1 MRPMRAVYPLGT
13 GGVDSH
19 LRTKSKALE
28 INLADYHVDVAI
40 DASFGVILEVMGE
53 YYGLTEGVATFLRE
67 LSHPFRNWRFIV
79 AEGRKYA
86 LGYVHLLRRH
96 ARGVEAA
103 QVMIDILVS
112 ALHAAREDD
121 TRSDA
126 ADTLLQV
133 LHALTASDA
142 DAGAPHFRAVVLA
155 AFERMAQAD
164 EAAFEFIVR
173 SFYSVSGLARAV
185 LRGPGGPDGVGAL
198 IRVVARFLERTYAF
212 WSAEP
217 DPQPRFDREAAEF
230 GRAGTWGDLFGD
242 ISHARFAQRRSEL
255 EEIVAGAPEESA
267 AAAERLL
274 GLPGFHQIVAAYKAV
289 PQLLLE
295 RGSTRGLGQ
304 HLKLVFLFQ
313 MMSVSGL
320 ALLHEDTLREINRTL
335 TWIIVNDNYR
345 DVQRLIRKTFSI
357 LKERAQ
363 DYPATALSCVLNMGQ
378 GVNRTDDID
387 LANFFIDTLIDFGF
401 QSPMVQGVD
410 DEWRTQVNVA
420 HLQNVRTWLELIR
433 LNPKRATRL
442 LSALVIHLAVGGVH
456 IRDNDLFPRDVTAL
470 LNSRVEP
477 VFHLVKQLAR
487 LCPVF
492 FNDLGAEG
500 RLREV
505 STRIDDLCRREDA
518 LIHFLRKQSH
528 VESSS
533 RILPFMEAVFRFW
546 RDLDKDLLAPF
557 VPPSIYRRIDSHG
570 PHVIGL
576 HRAMVRLSRR
586 GVRIPED
593 LSSCAPG
600 RLRSLLGYVPSAS
613 ESDLERLELA
623 VEFYGLLCRKY
634 RFDPVDLRDDLPQL
648 RQEALPGLEHLEHA
662 LAVTD
667 EETRLGLI
675 LDYLEVLKGVI
686 TSETA
691 YEPIEDIYQK
701 RHITIDIPSMYGS
714 YHEMKFDCLGLSL
727 RLESLANTLFENLV
741 RETDFGLITQATFHR
756 IHQLL
761 KRFNQALQLDG
772 IHSAEFERQLEF
784 LEDSLSIKGF
794 SVTQYLDIFKG
805 FAQAVQN
812 IVKDYFHNLH
822 GANLTRILPR
832 LRPGQLLA
840 KYLPPEPLEEPERL
854 HHRITE
860 IFFRDRIAST
870 LGLQSLDGFIGRV
883 LQTLR
888 QQAEAL
894 PPDQLLRL
902 LLYEPRDAVVAIDAV
917 AGPQAGVVHLGTKG
931 FNLVKLHGLGFRVP
945 PGFIV
950 TTEVFRCRHVIEGYA
965 PAQRTFQE
973 QVRQALQ
980 RLEQATGKRFGD
992 PADPLLLS
1000 VRSGSAVSQP
1010 GMMDTLL
1017 DVGNNEE
1024 ITAAVAAR
1032 TGNPWFAWD
1041 NYRRFLQNYGMAH
1054 DLTRD
1059 DFDAVIREFKRRT
1072 GVPLKRRFTGDQMR
1086 SVALAYRQL
1095 IRDAGIAVVDSPFEQ
1110 LLLALRRVLHSWES
1124 PKAQAYRRIM
1134 GISDDWG
1141 TAVAVQAMVY
1151 GNRSERSGTGV
1162 VFTHNPRWSGE
1173 VLRLWGD
1180 FTTTNQG
1187 EDVVSGLVHTMP
1199 VSLSQQEVEMRDT
1212 DITLE
1217 THFPAIYRELS
1228 HWARLLIEDHG
1239 WSPQEIEFTFES
1251 PEADDLY
1258 MLQTRDMAIRESPKA
1273 LRFDPE
1279 AFPPGALLGHGIGVS
1294 GGAMSGRVV
1303 FSLEDIARWRV
1314 REPTTRLIL
1323 ARTDTV
1329 PDDIREIHAADGLLT
1344 ARGGVT
1350 SHAAVV
1356 AHRLGKT
1363 CVVGCTELVCDEREG
1378 ACTFAAVVL
1387 RTGDRISIDGREGA
1401 VYRGEINVLPA

>member
-1 MRPMRAVYPLGT
+1 MDTHP
-13 GGVDSH
+13 
-19 LRTKSKALE
+19 RTRSKALE
-28 INLADYHVDVAI
+28 VNLADTRVDVAI
-40 DASFGVILEVMGE
+40 DPSYAVVLEVMSE

-67 LSHPFRNWRFIV
+67 LSHPYRNWRFIV
-79 AEGRKYA
+79 AEARKYT
-86 LGYVHLLRRH
+86 LGYIHLFRRH

-103 QVMIDILVS
+103 QAMTGILLS
-112 ALHAAREDD
+112 ALNAAREAD

-133 LHALTASDA
+133 LHALAASDA
-142 DAGAPHFRAVVLA
+142 DAGVPRFRPLIPVVL
-155 AFERMAQAD
+155 ERLAQAGA
-164 EAAFEFIVR
+164 EAFEFVVR
-173 SFYSVSGLARAV
+173 SFFSVSGLARDV
-185 LRGPGGPDGVGAL
+185 LAGPGGLQGVDAV

-230 GRAGTWGDLFGD
+230 GESGAWGDLFGD
-242 ISHARFAQRRSEL
+242 IAHARLAERRVEL
-255 EEIVAGAPEESA
+255 ETILAGASTA
-267 AAAERLL
+267 AAATAERLL
-274 GLPGFHQIVAAYKAV
+274 ALPGFHEVVAAYKAI
-289 PQLLLE
+289 PQKLFE
-295 RGSTRGLGQ
+295 RGGARGRGH

-313 MMSVSGL
+313 MMSVPGL

-335 TWIIVNDNYR
+335 TWIIVNGHYR

-363 DYPATALSCVLNMGQ
+363 DYPATALSCVLNTGQ
-378 GVNRTDDID
+378 GVQRTDDLD
-387 LANFFIDTLIDFGF
+387 LVNFFIDALIDFGF

-410 DEWRTQVNVA
+410 DEWRIQVNSA
-420 HLQNVRTWLELIR
+420 HLQNVRTWLELIK
-433 LNPKRATRL
+433 LNPKRSTRL

-477 VFHLVKQLAR
+477 VYHLVKQLAR

-492 FNDLGAEG
+492 FNDIGAEG

-505 STRIDDLCRREDA
+505 STRIDDLCRREDI

-533 RILPFMEAVFRFW
+533 RILLFMEAVFRFW
-546 RDLDKDLLAPF
+546 RDLEKEVLAPF
-557 VPPSIYRRIDSHG
+557 VPPSIFRRIDSHG
-570 PHVIGL
+570 PHVSGL

-586 GVRIPED
+586 GVRIPDD
-593 LSSCAPG
+593 LAACAPG
-600 RLRSLLGYVPSAS
+600 RIRALLGYVPSAS
-613 ESDLERLELA
+613 ESDLDRLELA
-623 VEFYGLLCRKY
+623 VELYGLLCRKY
-634 RFDPVDLRDDLPQL
+634 RFDRVDLHDYLAQL
-648 RQEALPGLEHLEHA
+648 RPEALPGLEQLERA
-662 LAVTD
+662 LTEPD
-667 EETRLGLI
+667 DETRLGLI
-675 LDYLEVLKGVI
+675 LDYLEVLKAVI
-686 TSETA
+686 TSEER
-691 YEPIEDIYQK
+691 YEPVEDIYQK

-714 YHEMKFDCLGLSL
+714 YHETKFDCLGLSL
-727 RLESLANTLFENLV
+727 RLESIANALFENRIQEL
-741 RETDFGLITQATFHR
+741 DLGLITQATFHR

-761 KRFNQALQLDG
+761 ARFNQALQLDG
-772 IHSAEFERQLEF
+772 IRSAEFERQLEF

-794 SVTQYLDIFKG
+794 SLTQYLDIFKG

-812 IVKDYFHNLH
+812 IVKDTFHNLH
-822 GANLTRILPR
+822 GANLNRILPG
-832 LRPGQLLA
+832 LRPGQILP
-840 KYLPPEPLEEPERL
+840 KYLPPEPQEDAERL

-860 IFFRDRIAST
+860 IFFRDRIATT
-870 LGLQSLDGFIGRV
+870 LGLQQLDGFIGRI
-883 LQTLR
+883 LKTLHR
-888 QQAEAL
+888 QAEAL
-894 PPDQLLRL
+894 PPDQLVRL
-902 LLYEPRDAVVAIDAV
+902 LLYEPRGAVVAIDA
-917 AGPQAGVVHLGTKG
+917 AGGTRAGVAHLGTKG
-931 FNLVKLHGLGFRVP
+931 FNLVKLHELGFRVP

-950 TTEVFRCRHVIEGYA
+950 TTEVFRCRQVIEGYA
-965 PAQRTFQE
+965 PAQRTFQD
-973 QVRQALQ
+973 QIRQALQ
-980 RLEQATGKRFGD
+980 RLEQASGKRFGD

-1017 DVGNNEE
+1017 DVGNNED
-1024 ITAAVAAR
+1024 ITTAVAAR
-1032 TGNPWFAWD
+1032 TGNAWFAWD

-1059 DFDAVIREFKRRT
+1059 DFDAVIQEFKRRT
-1072 GVPLKRRFTGDQMR
+1072 GIPLKRQFTGDQMR
-1086 SVALAYRQL
+1086 ALALAYRQL
-1095 IRDAGIAVVDSPFEQ
+1095 IRDAGIAVVDAPFEQ

-1124 PKAQAYRRIM
+1124 PKAVAYRRIM

-1141 TAVAVQAMVY
+1141 TAIAVQAMVY
-1151 GNRSERSGTGV
+1151 GNRSAGSGTGV
-1162 VFTHNPRWSGE
+1162 IFTHNPRWSGE

-1199 VSLSQQEVEMRDT
+1199 VSLAQQEIERRET

-1217 THFPAIYRELS
+1217 THFPGIYQELS
-1228 HWARLLIEDHG
+1228 RWARMLIEDHG

-1251 PEADDLY
+1251 PASGDLY
-1258 MLQTRDMAIRESPKA
+1258 MLQTRDMAIRESSRE
-1273 LRFDPE
+1273 LCFDPE
-1279 AFPPGALLGHGIGVS
+1279 AFPPGALLGRGIGVS
-1294 GGAMSGRVV
+1294 GGGMSGRVV
-1303 FSLEDIARWRV
+1303 FSLEDIAHWRV

-1329 PDDIREIHAADGLLT
+1329 PDDIREIHAADGLVT

-1378 ACTFAAVVL
+1378 ACTFAGVVL
-1387 RTGDRISIDGREGA
+1387 RTGDRISIDGRGGT
-1401 VYRGEINVLPA
+1401 VYRGEITVLPG

>member
-1 MRPMRAVYPLGT
+1 
-13 GGVDSH
+13 VDSFP
-19 LRTKSKALE
+19 RTKSKALE
-28 INLADYHVDVAI
+28 VNLADYHVDVAI
-40 DASFGVILEVMGE
+40 DPAYAVVQEVMRE
-53 YYGLTEGVATFLRE
+53 YYGLTDGVTTFLRE
-67 LSHPFRNWRFIV
+67 LSHPYRNWRFIV
-79 AEGRKYA
+79 AEVRRYA
-86 LGYVHLLRRH
+86 LGYIHLFRRH
-96 ARGVEAA
+96 DRGVEAMQTLA
-103 QVMIDILVS
+103 GILGT
-112 ALHAAREDD
+112 ALHAAREEG

-126 ADTLLQV
+126 VDTLLQL
-133 LHALTASDA
+133 LHALSASDA
-142 DAGAPHFRAVVLA
+142 EDGAPRFRAVVLA
-155 AFERMAQAD
+155 AFDRMAQAD
-164 EAAFEFIVR
+164 DPDFTFIVR
-173 SFYSVSGLARAV
+173 SFYSVSDLARAV
-185 LRGPGGPDGVGAL
+185 LRGPGGSDGIEAL
-198 IRVVARFLERTYAF
+198 NRVVARCLQRTYAF
-212 WSAEP
+212 WSDEP

-230 GRAGTWGDLFGD
+230 GPAAAWDDIFGD
-242 ISHARFAQRRSEL
+242 IAHARIAQRRTEL
-255 EEIVAGAPEESA
+255 EGILADAPAEGA
-267 AAAERLL
+267 AATAARLL
-274 GLPGFHQIVAAYKAV
+274 GLPGFHQIVAAYKAI
-289 PQLLLE
+289 PEQLLV
-295 RGSTRGLGQ
+295 RGSTPGRGH

-313 MMSVSGL
+313 MMSASGL
-320 ALLHEDTLREINRTL
+320 ALLHEDALREINRTL
-335 TWIIVNDNYR
+335 TWIIVNDHYR
-345 DVQRLIRKTFSI
+345 DVQRLIRKTFFI

-363 DYPATALSCVLNMGQ
+363 DYPSTALSCVLNMGQ
-378 GVNRTDDID
+378 GVNRTDDLD
-387 LANFFIDTLIDFGF
+387 LANFFIDSLIDFGF

-410 DEWRTQVNVA
+410 EEWRIQVNSA
-420 HLQNVRTWLELIR
+420 HLQNVRTWLELIK
-433 LNPKRATRL
+433 LNPKRSTRL

-470 LNSRVEP
+470 LNSRVDP
-477 VFHLVKQLAR
+477 VYHLVKQLAR

-492 FNDLGAEG
+492 FNDIGAEG

-528 VESSS
+528 VESSC
-533 RILPFMEAVFRFW
+533 RILPFMEAVFQFW
-546 RDLDKDLLAPF
+546 RGLEKDVLASF
-557 VPPSIYRRIDSHG
+557 VPPSIYRQIDSHG
-570 PHVIGL
+570 PYVNGL

-600 RLRSLLGYVPSAS
+600 RLRSLLGYVPSTS

-623 VEFYGLLCRKY
+623 VELYGLLCRKY
-634 RFDPVDLRDDLPQL
+634 RFDRVDLQDHLAQL
-648 RQEALPGLEHLEHA
+648 RPESLPGIEQLERA
-662 LAVTD
+662 LAEPD
-667 EETRLGLI
+667 DETRLALI
-675 LDYLEVLKGVI
+675 LDYLAVLKAVI
-686 TSETA
+686 TSEAT
-691 YEPIEDIYQK
+691 YEPVEDIYQK

-714 YHEMKFDCLGLSL
+714 YHETKFDCLGLSL
-727 RLESLANTLFENLV
+727 RLESIANALFENLI
-741 RETDFGLITQATFHR
+741 RELDLGLITQATFHR

-761 KRFNQALQLDG
+761 KRFHQALQLDG
-772 IHSAEFERQLEF
+772 IRSAEFEQQLAF

-805 FAQAVQN
+805 FAEAVQN
-812 IVKDYFHNLH
+812 IVKDYVHNLH
-822 GANLTRILPR
+822 GANLNRILPG
-832 LRPGQLLA
+832 LRPEQILPR
-840 KYLPPEPLEEPERL
+840 YLPPEPLENPERL

-860 IFFRDRIAST
+860 IFFRDRIAAT
-870 LGLQSLDGFIGRV
+870 LGLQPLDGLIGRI

-902 LLYEPRDAVVAIDAV
+902 LLYEPRAALVAIGEAR
-917 AGPQAGVVHLGTKG
+917 GPQAGVVHLGTKG
-931 FNLVKLHGLGFRVP
+931 FNLVKLHDLGFRVP
-945 PGFIV
+945 PGFII

-965 PAQRTFQE
+965 PAQRSFHE
-973 QVRQALQ
+973 QIRRAVH
-980 RLEQATGKRFGD
+980 RLEHATGKRFGD
-992 PADPLLLS
+992 PVEPLLLS

-1032 TGNPWFAWD
+1032 TGNAWFAWD

-1059 DFDAVIREFKRRT
+1059 DFDAVIGEFKRRT
-1072 GVPLKRRFTGDQMR
+1072 GVQLKRRFTDDQMR

-1095 IRDAGIAVVDSPFEQ
+1095 ILDAGIPILDSPFEQ

-1124 PKAQAYRRIM
+1124 PKARAYRRIM

-1141 TAVAVQAMVY
+1141 TAIAVQAMVY
-1151 GNRSERSGTGV
+1151 GNRSEGSGTGV

-1199 VSLSQQEVEMRDT
+1199 VSLVQQEVEKRDT
-1212 DITLE
+1212 DVTLE
-1217 THFPAIYRELS
+1217 THFPGIYRELS
-1228 HWARLLIEDHG
+1228 RWARMLIEDHG

-1251 PEADDLY
+1251 PEPGDLY
-1258 MLQTRDMAIRESPKA
+1258 MLQTRDMAIRESPKT
-1273 LRFDPE
+1273 LCFDPE
-1279 AFPPGALLGHGIGVS
+1279 AIPPGARLGHGIGVS

-1303 FSLEDIARWRV
+1303 FSLEEIGQWRV
-1314 REPTTRLIL
+1314 RAPTTRLIL

-1378 ACTFAAVVL
+1378 VCTFAAAVL

-1401 VYRGEINVLPA
+1401 VYSGEITVLPA

>member
-1 MRPMRAVYPLGT
+1 M
-13 GGVDSH
+13 DSPP
-19 LRTKSKALE
+19 RTKSKALE
-28 INLADYHVDVAI
+28 VNLADTRVDVAI
-40 DASFGVILEVMGE
+40 DPSYAVVLEVMSE

-67 LSHPFRNWRFIV
+67 LSHPYRNWRFIV
-79 AEGRKYA
+79 AEARKYA
-86 LGYVHLLRRH
+86 LGYIHLFRRH

-103 QVMIDILVS
+103 QAMTDILLS
-112 ALHAAREDD
+112 ALNAAREAD

-133 LHALTASDA
+133 LHALAASDA
-142 DAGAPHFRAVVLA
+142 DAGVPRFRPVIPVVL
-155 AFERMAQAD
+155 ERLAQAGA
-164 EAAFEFIVR
+164 EAFEFVVR
-173 SFYSVSGLARAV
+173 SFFSVSDLARDV
-185 LRGPGGPDGVGAL
+185 LAGPGGPEGVDAVN
-198 IRVVARFLERTYAF
+198 RVVARFLERTYAF

-230 GRAGTWGDLFGD
+230 GESGAWDDLFGD
-242 ISHARFAQRRSEL
+242 ISHVRLAARRIEL
-255 EEIVAGAPEESA
+255 EAILAGASTDA
-267 AAAERLL
+267 AATAERLL
-274 GLPGFHQIVAAYKAV
+274 ALPGFHKVVAAYKAI
-289 PQLLLE
+289 PQRLFE
-295 RGSTRGLGQ
+295 RGGTRSRGY

-313 MMSVSGL
+313 MMSVPGL

-335 TWIIVNDNYR
+335 TWIIVNDGYR

-363 DYPATALSCVLNMGQ
+363 DYPATALSCVLNTGQ
-378 GVNRTDDID
+378 GVQRTDDLD
-387 LANFFIDTLIDFGF
+387 LVNFFIDALIDFGF

-410 DEWRTQVNVA
+410 DEWRIQVNSA
-420 HLQNVRTWLELIR
+420 HLQNIRTWLELIK
-433 LNPKRATRL
+433 LNPKRSTRL
-442 LSALVIHLAVGGVH
+442 LSALVIHLALGGVH

-477 VFHLVKQLAR
+477 VYHLVKQLAR

-492 FNDLGAEG
+492 FNDIGAEG

-505 STRIDDLCRREDA
+505 STRIDDLCRREDI

-546 RDLDKDLLAPF
+546 RDLEKEELAPF

-570 PHVIGL
+570 PHVSGL

-586 GVRIPED
+586 GVRIPDD
-593 LSSCAPG
+593 LAACAPG
-600 RLRSLLGYVPSAS
+600 RIRALLGYVPSAS

-623 VEFYGLLCRKY
+623 VELYGLLCRKY
-634 RFDPVDLRDDLPQL
+634 RFDRVDLHDYLAQL
-648 RQEALPGLEHLEHA
+648 RQEALPGIERLERA
-662 LAVTD
+662 LSEPD
-667 EETRLGLI
+667 DETRLGLI

-686 TSETA
+686 TSEES
-691 YEPIEDIYQK
+691 YEPVEDIYQK

-714 YHEMKFDCLGLSL
+714 YHETKFDCLGLSL
-727 RLESLANTLFENLV
+727 RLESIANALFENRIQEL
-741 RETDFGLITQATFHR
+741 DLSLITQAAFHR

-761 KRFNQALQLDG
+761 TRFHQALRVDG
-772 IHSAEFERQLEF
+772 IRSAEFERMLEF

-794 SVTQYLDIFKG
+794 GLTQYLDIFKG
-805 FAQAVQN
+805 FALAVQN
-812 IVKDYFHNLH
+812 IVKDTFHNLH
-822 GANLTRILPR
+822 GANLDRILPG
-832 LRPGQLLA
+832 LRPGQILP
-840 KYLPPEPLEEPERL
+840 KYLPPEPLEDEERL

-860 IFFRDRIAST
+860 IFFRDRIAT
-870 LGLQSLDGFIGRV
+870 ALGLQQLDGFIGRI
-883 LQTLR
+883 LQTLHR
-888 QQAEAL
+888 QAEAL
-894 PPDQLLRL
+894 PPDQLARL
-902 LLYEPRDAVVAIDAV
+902 LLYEPREAVVAIEA
-917 AGPQAGVVHLGTKG
+917 AGGMRAGVAHLGTKG
-931 FNLVKLHGLGFRVP
+931 FNLVKLHALGFRVP

-965 PAQRTFQE
+965 PAQRTFQD
-973 QVRQALQ
+973 QIRQALQ
-980 RLEQATGKRFGD
+980 RLEQASGKRFGD

-1024 ITAAVAAR
+1024 ITTTVATR
-1032 TGNPWFAWD
+1032 TGNAWFAWD

-1054 DLTRD
+1054 DMTRD
-1059 DFDAVIREFKRRT
+1059 DFDAVIQEFKQRT
-1072 GVPLKRRFTGDQMR
+1072 GIPLKRQFTGDQMR
-1086 SVALAYRQL
+1086 ALALAYRQL
-1095 IRDAGIAVVDSPFEQ
+1095 IRDAGIVVVDAPFEQ

-1124 PKAQAYRRIM
+1124 PKAMAYRRIM

-1141 TAVAVQAMVY
+1141 TAIAVQAMVY
-1151 GNRSERSGTGV
+1151 GNRSAGSGTGV

-1199 VSLSQQEVEMRDT
+1199 VSLAQQEIERRET

-1217 THFPAIYRELS
+1217 THFPGIYQELFR
-1228 HWARLLIEDHG
+1228 WARMLIEDHG

-1251 PEADDLY
+1251 PASGDLY
-1258 MLQTRDMAIRESPKA
+1258 MLQTRDMAIRES
-1273 LRFDPE
+1273 LRTLCFDPE
-1279 AFPPGALLGHGIGVS
+1279 AIPPGALLGRGIGVS

-1303 FSLEDIARWRV
+1303 FSLEDIAHWRM

-1363 CVVGCTELVCDEREG
+1363 CVVGCADLVCDEREG
-1378 ACTFAAVVL
+1378 ACTFATVVL
-1387 RTGDRISIDGREGA
+1387 RTGDRISIDGRGGT
-1401 VYRGEINVLPA
+1401 VFRGEIKVLPG